1 MKKKD
6 GRPPRSLSAWRALQ
20 AQGELEARFPKVA
33 MLIDTL
39 AGNVDPDHVK
49 IALTSA
55 IKSVK
60 AARSRSREELASN
73 ASIEQRQLHAAAEVE
88 RISQDCR
95 ALKKL
100 AATVTAELDSATADL
115 AHAETLLRS
124 IMLKGGSVDGY
135 ERTITNKL
143 RAAGLTERLARE
155 INADHVLRLK
165 EALDGAPVA
174 DTAKTRPM
182 RQKAEVAL
190 AWTANNPWA
199 AALAKAEHYRFDRR
213 PMTSGAVDITALLQ
227 CGLPPHTDL
236 AAFGDPHLI
245 GQFEAAPDARAKART
260 CWKVCAKWI
269 ADNIV
274 DDLSSSGVAVM
285 RQQAWTFLFG
295 VQHDFAHEIRTLHR
309 VRFPSPW
316 EPDKYVVA
324 QLRD

>member
-1 MKKKD
+1 MKKKS

-20 AQGELEARFPKVA
+20 AQGELEARFPEVA

-49 IALTSA
+49 IALSGA

-60 AARSRSREELASN
+60 AARSRSHEELPTN

-88 RISQDCR
+88 RIAQDCCV
-95 ALKKL
+95 LKKL
-100 AATVTAELDSATADL
+100 AAAVMAELDSATADL
-115 AHAETLLRS
+115 AHAETLLTS

-135 ERTITNKL
+135 ERTIANKL

-155 INADHVLRLK
+155 SNAGHVLRIK

-174 DTAKTRPM
+174 DTAQAHPM

-190 AWTANNPWA
+190 AWTANNPWIA
-199 AALAKAEHYRFDRR
+199 VLAKAEHYRFDRR
-213 PMTSGAVDITALLQ
+213 PMTSGAVDVTALLQ

-236 AAFGDPHLI
+236 AMFGDPHLV
-245 GQFEAAPDARAKART
+245 GCFEAAPDALTTART
-260 CWKVCAKWI
+260 CWEVCAKWVY
-269 ADNIV
+269 DNIV
-274 DDLSSSGVAVM
+274 DDLSSSGVANL
-285 RQQAWTFLFG
+285 RRRAWTLLFG
-295 VQHDFAHEIRTLHR
+295 VQYDFAHEIEELHR
-309 VRFPSPW
+309 VNLPSPW
-316 EPDKYVVA
+316 KPNEYVVA